1 MNEEAG
7 CSMSSQ
13 APSWK
18 LALRAIFQALTFL
31 LPFAFAGR
39 LDWRRGWLFVGSLLL
54 IAGVSFAVLRRKNP
68 DLMRRRLE
76 GQPGAKRFDK
86 LVLAAASVGFL
97 SFYAVAGLD
106 ARYGWSQL
114 SAAWIWPG
122 IALEL
127 LGFVPIYL
135 ALAENPFLE
144 RQVRVQT
151 ELGHRVI
158 TTGPYRVVRHP
169 MYSGLTLL
177 LPGCALVLGSAWGFA
192 PITMLMATFVV
203 RTVLEDGAL
212 RRELPGYE
220 EYCTRTRYR
229 LVPGVW

>member
-1 MNEEAG
+1 
-7 CSMSSQ
+7 MSAQ
-13 APSWK
+13 TPRWT
-18 LALRAIFQALTFL
+18 LALRAIFRALTLL

-39 LDWRRGWLFVGSLLL
+39 LDWWRGWLFFGSLLL
-54 IAGVSFAVLRRKNP
+54 IAVASFAVLQRKNP

-76 GQPGAKRFDK
+76 WRPGVKRFDK
-86 LVLAAASVGFL
+86 FVLAATIVCFLGF
-97 SFYAVAGLD
+97 FAVAGLD

-114 SAAWIWPG
+114 SAAWVWPG

-135 ALAENPFLE
+135 AIVENPFVE
-144 RQVRVQT
+144 TQVRIQT
-151 ELGHRVI
+151 ELDHHVI

-169 MYSGLTLL
+169 MYAGLMLL
-177 LPGCALVLGSAWGFA
+177 LPGCALILGSAWGLA
-192 PITMLMATFVV
+192 PLAMLMATLII